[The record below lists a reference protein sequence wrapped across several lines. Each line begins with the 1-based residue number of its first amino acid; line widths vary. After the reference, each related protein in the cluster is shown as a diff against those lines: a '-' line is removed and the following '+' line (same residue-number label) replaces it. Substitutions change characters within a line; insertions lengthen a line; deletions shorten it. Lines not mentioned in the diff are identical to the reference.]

1 MPLYKVLDPNK
12 ENAANIELSCDQSGI
27 GFTPIKTSGNIAR
40 NSFIDSMM
48 QNYSICLIWVSAFPI
63 IPTGKIR

>member
-27 GFTPIKTSGNIAR
+27 GFTPIIGVDFK
-40 NSFIDSMM
+40 
-48 QNYSICLIWVSAFPI
+48 
-63 IPTGKIR
+63 TGKWNFSAKYEFKTRIRLKNKVM